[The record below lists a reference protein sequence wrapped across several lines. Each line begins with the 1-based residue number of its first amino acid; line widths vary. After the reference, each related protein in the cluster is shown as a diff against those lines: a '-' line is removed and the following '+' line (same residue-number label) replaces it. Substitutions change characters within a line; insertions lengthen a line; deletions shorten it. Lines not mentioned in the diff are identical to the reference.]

1 MSYFKNNAVIK
12 TIKTRSNLKSETEIP
27 TKVYT
32 TVPKKFEGAEG
43 EQRLIDTGKSKYL
56 YSKMN
61 GMWFKTLLKQPSESD
76 VTTTTTESTS
86 GTSSSE
92 GGGGGTT
99 GSPITVSYNYTYDTG
114 DGSQY
119 LKGWLNY
126 LEACKE
132 TVASSYIVTTKLDAA
147 HNGLANGSFLRESTG
162 VDSELIVPEG
172 LSNSGHGYHYFSTEQ
187 IGGTNSYY
195 LFRLDYAGE
204 ITGVRGRLPSG
215 ISCTESGTTSSNEI
229 TVAVAGNVE
238 ITESVR
244 IYWKLASA
252 GSYGASDYVTIDTSG
267 TTSTSWSDTYTFNAS
282 NTGLTPSA
290 STAYKFKTEP
300 RNTASQ
306 QNVGQVTESET
317 ITTPSAAG
325 GWSVPNDF
333 TIAAFG
339 SGNIGDFYYAS
350 KTATLTNGNT
360 GTNSSTVSW
369 TKDSGSC
376 QDPGFAISKDG
387 DPGVSGTDNN
397 GTGWNNGNNASKSID
412 LGSASA
418 TLYIRFRHRFRSN
431 HIGSDANFSV
441 TFSNTS
447 SNVADNTDL
456 DITMTNASGI
466 SP

>member
-1 MSYFKNNAVIK
+1 MSYFKNNAAIK
-12 TIKTRSNLKSETEIP
+12 TIKTRSNLKSETERP
-27 TKVYT
+27 TKVYSSI
-32 TVPKKFEGAEG
+32 PKVFEGVDG
-43 EQRLIDTGKSKYL
+43 EQRLVNTGKNKYL

-76 VTTTTTESTS
+76 VTTSTS
-86 GTSSSE
+86 GASDSGS
-92 GGGGGTT
+92 GGGGTT
-99 GSPITVSYNYTYDTG
+99 GNPITVVFNYTYDTG

-132 TVASSYIVTTKLDAA
+132 TEASGHTVTTKSEWA
-147 HNGLANGSFLRESTG
+147 HNGLANGSFLKEGQAINSDL
-162 VDSELIVPEG
+162 VIPEG
-172 LSNSGHGYHYFSTEQ
+172 LSQPSSGYHYFSTEQ

-204 ITGVRGRLPSG
+204 LTGVRGRSPSA
-215 ISCTESGTTSSNEI
+215 ISCTESGTTSSDEI
-229 TVAVAGNVE
+229 TVAVTGNVE
-238 ITESVR
+238 ISESVR
-244 IYWKLASA
+244 IYWKVASA
-252 GSYGASDYVTIDTSG
+252 GSYGANDYVTINTSG

-282 NTGLTPSA
+282 NSGLTPSA
-290 STAYKFKTEP
+290 STSYKFKTEP

-306 QNVGQVTESET
+306 QNVGQTTESET
-317 ITTPSAAG
+317 ITTPSSAG
-325 GWSVPNDF
+325 GWSVPSDF
-333 TIAAFG
+333 EIAAFG
-339 SGNIGDFYYAS
+339 EGSIGNFHYES
-350 KTATLTNGNT
+350 RTATLTNGNT

-397 GTGWNNGNNASKSID
+397 GTGWNNGNSTSKSID
-412 LGSASA
+412 LGSSSA
-418 TLYIRFRHRFRSN
+418 TLYIRFRHRFRSS
-431 HIGSDANFSV
+431 HIGNDANFSV

-456 DITMTNASGI
+456 DITMSNASGQL
-466 SP
+466 P